1 MIHPEKWADLHVRV
15 SSALILVV
23 VGGLAIWIGAPL
35 LWPLVAVLG
44 GLMLWEVAQMQLT
57 DPPAAGGQLPV
68 AQTDGTR
75 ALGARMVGLLS
86 ATVIALVLWRHDAWL
101 MPALLLPGIALLVMP
116 GRDRLLHAIF
126 AIVVMLAVYAFA
138 AFREGYGL
146 YFTLWLVLVVVASD
160 VMGFFGGRALGGP
173 KFWPRVS
180 PKKTWSGTIAGW
192 IGAGIVGILFALWFD
207 APVLPVLVVSVLTAF
222 AAQMGDIAESFLKR
236 RAGVKDSSGLIPGHG
251 GVLDRFDAMIGASAF
266 LVFWA
271 VARLPVPDFGN

>member
-101 MPALLLPGIALLVMP
+101 MPALVTL
-116 GRDRLLHAIF
+116 
-126 AIVVMLAVYAFA
+126 LAVAFA
-138 AFREGYGL
+138 AWIWGRWGGLDASPRRRTVVRLTAPALVAVAVWLAFAPSAPPARWEPFEPATFRAMLGREPL
-146 YFTLWLVLVVVASD
+146 IVDFTADWCPNCKLLEQTTLSSGAV
-160 VMGFFGGRALGGP
+160 
-173 KFWPRVS
+173 
-180 PKKTWSGTIAGW
+180 SGTST
-192 IGAGIVGILFALWFD
+192 VG
-207 APVLPVLVVSVLTAF
+207 
-222 AAQMGDIAESFLKR
+222 
-236 RAGVKDSSGLIPGHG
+236 
-251 GVLDRFDAMIGASAF
+251 
-266 LVFWA
+266 
-271 VARLPVPDFGN
+271 